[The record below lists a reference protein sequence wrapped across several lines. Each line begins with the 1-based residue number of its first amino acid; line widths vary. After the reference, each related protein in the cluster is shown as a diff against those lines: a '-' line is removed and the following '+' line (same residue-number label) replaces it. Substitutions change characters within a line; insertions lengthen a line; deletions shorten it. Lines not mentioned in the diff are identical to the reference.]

1 MPDREYDAV
10 VVGGSLAGCAAARL
24 LALRGAR
31 VAMVEKRPELDAY
44 KVICTHNIQA
54 GAVPAMER
62 LGIGP
67 AIRDAGAVC
76 AQTDIWTRY
85 GWIRPPDR
93 GLLSLNLRRSVLDP
107 IVRRLAIETPGV
119 DYLPGLTAVGLE
131 GDEQVEGV
139 RVSGHGDK
147 ERPLRAR
154 LLVAADGRD
163 SQLARMAGV
172 SGRVRPHERF
182 CYFSYF
188 KDVPLRDPNR
198 GMVWFSDPDL
208 AYIHPNEEGVS
219 MVAVT
224 PSKRR
229 LNEFRGDPES
239 AVRAHFRSLADAP
252 SLDSARPI
260 AKWFGKLEMPSTIRP
275 AAARGM
281 AFVGDAAQASDPI
294 FGAGCGWAFQSADWL
309 AEEVGPALVH
319 GSNRDLNRAL
329 GTYARRHR
337 RELGAHHWLISDYSS
352 GRRFS
357 PIEKLVY
364 STAARDAEL
373 AGRVEDFATRSIGGI
388 AGTRRMIT
396 RAALVRLGL
405 AG

>member
-1 MPDREYDAV
+1 MSERDYDVV

-31 VAMVEKRPELDAY
+31 VAVVEKRPELDAY

-54 GAVPAMER
+54 GAVPAIER

-67 AIRDAGAVC
+67 AIRDAGGVR

-85 GWIRPPDR
+85 GWIHPPDR

-107 IVRRLAIETPGV
+107 IVRRAAIETPGV
-119 DYLPGLTAVGLE
+119 DYLPGFTAVGLE
-131 GDEQVEGV
+131 GDERVEGV
-139 RVSGHGDK
+139 RVSGHGET
-147 ERPLRAR
+147 ERTVSAR
-154 LLVAADGRD
+154 LVVAADGRD
-163 SQLARMAGV
+163 SRVARMAGV
-172 SGRVRPHERF
+172 AGRVRAHKRF

-224 PSKRR
+224 PAKRR
-229 LNEFRGDPES
+229 LDEFRGDPES

-252 SLDSARPI
+252 GLDDARPV
-260 AKWFGKLEMPSTIRP
+260 AKWFGKLEMPSSVRP

-309 AEEVGPALVH
+309 AEEVGLALH
-319 GSNRDLNRAL
+319 GSDRELDLAL
-329 GTYARRHR
+329 RGYARRHR

-352 GRRFS
+352 ARRFS

-373 AGRVEDFATRSIGGI
+373 AGRVEEFGTRSIGGI

-396 RAALVRLGL
+396 RAAAVRLSF

>member
-1 MPDREYDAV
+1 MPDREYDVV

-31 VAMVEKRPELDAY
+31 VAVVEKRPELDAY

-54 GAVPAMER
+54 GAAPAMER

-67 AIRDAGAVC
+67 AIRNTGAVR

-93 GLLSLNLRRSVLDP
+93 GLRSLNLRRSVLDP
-107 IVRRLAIETPGV
+107 IVRQQAIETPGV
-119 DYLPGLTAVGLE
+119 DYLPGLTAVGLQ

-139 RVSGHGDK
+139 RVSGDGDK
-147 ERPLRAR
+147 ERSLTAR
-154 LLVAADGRD
+154 LVVAADGRD
-163 SQLARMAGV
+163 SQVARMAGV
-172 SGRVRPHERF
+172 PGRVRRHKRF

-188 KDVPLRDPNR
+188 KDVPLLDPNR

-208 AYIHPNEEGVS
+208 AYIHPNDEGVS
-219 MVAVT
+219 MVAVM
-224 PSKRR
+224 PAKRR
-229 LNEFRGDPES
+229 LDEFRGDPEP

-281 AFVGDAAQASDPI
+281 AFVGDAAQASDPL
-294 FGAGCGWAFQSADWL
+294 FGVGCGWAFQSADWL
-309 AEEVGPALVH
+309 AEEVGPALH
-319 GSNRDLNRAL
+319 GSERELNRAL
-329 GTYARRHR
+329 GAYARRHR
-337 RELGAHHWLISDYSS
+337 RELGAHHWLTSDYSS
-352 GRRFS
+352 GRSFS
-357 PIEKLVY
+357 PIEKLIY
-364 STAARDAEL
+364 STAPRDAEL

-388 AGTRRMIT
+388 AGTRRMIA

>member
-1 MPDREYDAV
+1 MPDHEYDVV

-31 VAMVEKRPELDAY
+31 VAVVEKRPELDAY

-54 GAVPAMER
+54 SAVPAMER
-62 LGIGP
+62 LGIVP
-67 AIRDAGAVC
+67 AIHDAGAVF
-76 AQTDIWTRY
+76 AQIDIWTRY

-93 GLLSLNLRRSVLDP
+93 GRRNVNLRRSVLDP
-107 IVRRLAIETPGV
+107 IVRRQAIETPGV

-139 RVSGHGDK
+139 RVSGHEDK
-147 ERPLRAR
+147 ERSLKAR
-154 LLVAADGRD
+154 LVVAADGRG
-163 SQLARMAGV
+163 SQVARMAGV
-172 SGRVRPHERF
+172 PARVRPHGRF

-188 KDVPLRDPNR
+188 RNVPLPDRR
-198 GMVWFSDPDL
+198 RALVWFGDPDM
-208 AYIHPNEEGVS
+208 AYINPNEEGVS
-219 MVAVT
+219 NVCVVPA
-224 PSKRR
+224 KRR
-229 LNEFRGDPES
+229 LDEFRGDPES
-239 AVRAHFRSLADAP
+239 AVRAHFRGLADAP
-252 SLDSARPI
+252 NLDDARPL
-260 AKWFGKLEMPSTIRP
+260 AKWFGKLEMPSTVRP

-294 FGAGCGWAFQSADWL
+294 FGVGCGWAFQSADWL
-309 AEEVGPALVH
+309 DEEVGPALH
-319 GSNRDLNRAL
+319 GSDRELNRAL
-329 GTYARRHR
+329 GAYARRHR
-337 RELGAHHWLISDYSS
+337 RELRAHHWFISDYSS

-357 PIEKLVY
+357 PLDKLVY

-388 AGTRRMIT
+388 AGAQRMIT

>member
-1 MPDREYDAV
+1 MPDREYDVV

-24 LALRGAR
+24 LGLRGAR
-31 VAMVEKRPELDAY
+31 VAVVEKRPELDAH

-67 AIRDAGAVC
+67 AIRDAGAVW

-93 GLLSLNLRRSVLDP
+93 GLRSLNLRRSVLDP
-107 IVRRLAIETPGV
+107 IVRRQAIETPGV
-119 DYLPGLTAVGLE
+119 DYLPGLTAVGLQ
-131 GDEQVEGV
+131 GAEQVESV
-139 RVSGHGDK
+139 RVLGHGSK
-147 ERPLRAR
+147 ERSLRAR
-154 LLVAADGRD
+154 LVVAADGRD
-163 SQLARMAGV
+163 SQVARMAGV
-172 SGRVRPHERF
+172 SGRVRNHKRF
-182 CYFSYF
+182 CYFSHF
-188 KDVPLRDPNR
+188 KNVPLRDPNR

-208 AYIHPNEEGVS
+208 AYIHPNEDGVT
-219 MVAVT
+219 MVAVMLA
-224 PSKRR
+224 KQR
-229 LNEFRGDPES
+229 LDEFRGDPEP

-252 SLDSARPI
+252 SLDGASPI

-281 AFVGDAAQASDPI
+281 VFVGDAAQASDPLW
-294 FGAGCGWAFQSADWL
+294 GVGCGWAFQSADWL
-309 AEEVGPALVH
+309 AEEVGPALH
-319 GSNRDLNRAL
+319 GSDRDLDRAH
-329 GTYARRHR
+329 GAYARRHR

-352 GRRFS
+352 GRGFS

-373 AGRVEDFATRSIGGI
+373 AGRVEDFGTRSIGGI
-388 AGTRRMIT
+388 PGTRRMLA

>member
-1 MPDREYDAV
+1 M
-10 VVGGSLAGCAAARL
+10 
-24 LALRGAR
+24 
-31 VAMVEKRPELDAY
+31 
-44 KVICTHNIQA
+44 
-54 GAVPAMER
+54 
-62 LGIGP
+62 
-67 AIRDAGAVC
+67 
-76 AQTDIWTRY
+76 
-85 GWIRPPDR
+85 
-93 GLLSLNLRRSVLDP
+93 
-107 IVRRLAIETPGV
+107 
-119 DYLPGLTAVGLE
+119 
-131 GDEQVEGV
+131 
-139 RVSGHGDK
+139 
-147 ERPLRAR
+147 
-154 LLVAADGRD
+154 
-163 SQLARMAGV
+163 
-172 SGRVRPHERF
+172 RF

-208 AYIHPNEEGVS
+208 AYIHPNEEGLS

-224 PSKRR
+224 PAKRR
-229 LNEFRGDPES
+229 LSEFRGDPEP
-239 AVRAHFRSLADAP
+239 AVRAYFRSLADAP

-309 AEEVGPALVH
+309 AEEVGPALH
-319 GSNRDLNRAL
+319 GSDRELNRAL
-329 GTYARRHR
+329 GAYARRHR

-352 GRRFS
+352 ARRFS
-357 PIEKLVY
+357 PVEKLVY

-373 AGRVEDFATRSIGGI
+373 AGRVEDFSTRSIGGI

-396 RAALVRLGL
+396 RAASVRLGL